1 MTQDRSSASDGPS
14 DATDVVE
21 GKVGSAWLRD
31 PATSGSIGADLEGL
45 TPIDVPSADRTDE
58 GGSIEGR
65 PESPEH
71 QAGDTR
77 RRDR

>member
-1 MTQDRSSASDGPS
+1 MTQDRLSASDRPS

-21 GKVGSAWLRD
+21 GNVGSAWLKD
-31 PATSGSIGADLEGL
+31 PATSGSTGADLEGL

-58 GGSIEGR
+58 GVSIEGR
-65 PESPEH
+65 PGSFER